1 MARYDGRLAAQEHL
15 LDVARSMVQAAFKA
29 PQTTGRVK
37 LQAEIVTGED
47 LVPIIELLGVMA
59 KISQFVAWD
68 YQTIKGSYDAG
79 HPPVLVLFGTDAT
92 VSEMAWNCGAC
103 GFPTCKEFN
112 AFARENRGQGLVGG
126 GPSCNWKILDLSIA
140 CDWAAAAAWHHNV
153 DNRVQGSTGSAAA
166 ALGYLPGASSIMG
179 ISVGPCKELVWY
191 SREIMNRKF
200 SYEDHINTMFRTIPT
215 HFLAFAGSGKPA
227 FKAAGRWWEEVRYI
241 RWDTEPESEERLY
254 EVIMEMADVID
265 KYGPKVAQKYKAGGG
280 HDA

>member
-126 GPSCNWKILDLSIA
+126 GPSCNW
-140 CDWAAAAAWHHNV
+140 
-153 DNRVQGSTGSAAA
+153 
-166 ALGYLPGASSIMG
+166 
-179 ISVGPCKELVWY
+179 
-191 SREIMNRKF
+191 
-200 SYEDHINTMFRTIPT
+200 
-215 HFLAFAGSGKPA
+215 
-227 FKAAGRWWEEVRYI
+227 
-241 RWDTEPESEERLY
+241 
-254 EVIMEMADVID
+254 
-265 KYGPKVAQKYKAGGG
+265 
-280 HDA
+280 